1 MTQASVQYTIRRLLQ
16 QELGRNPLES
26 FDAESER
33 AAEGVYAW
41 FIDHHQQLNKRA
53 VAQAL
58 QELSQEPDFVVAVG
72 YAVRLLQSD
81 ARLAAIHQRVVARRH
96 PETST
101 STTTS
106 AITLAKAGDVA
117 ALRQLSAG
125 TLRLALQAV
134 AVADAAPLMTAW
146 HHLPM
151 YETERRG

>member
-81 ARLAAIHQRVVARRH
+81 ARLAAIHQRRH
-96 PETST
+96 HLGQSWGCCCTAPALGGYTAVGVTSGGSGRCRT
-101 STTTS
+101 
-106 AITLAKAGDVA
+106 ADD
-117 ALRQLSAG
+117 
-125 TLRLALQAV
+125 RLAPP
-134 AVADAAPLMTAW
+134 ADVRNGTPRLNSRYRAM
-146 HHLPM
+146 
-151 YETERRG
+151 EG